1 MKSKYLH
8 KFFGCKMG
16 LPNGERSRSGEL
28 KKPVDLKKWKT
39 SVFLC
44 SNLRLNLSKREEWF
58 DSYRKEKNSRLLEIC
73 SEQQVI
79 VVYKRKKENR
89 NF

>member
-28 KKPVDLKKWKT
+28 KKPVDLKK
-39 SVFLC
+39 
-44 SNLRLNLSKREEWF
+44 
-58 DSYRKEKNSRLLEIC
+58 
-73 SEQQVI
+73 
-79 VVYKRKKENR
+79 
-89 NF
+89 